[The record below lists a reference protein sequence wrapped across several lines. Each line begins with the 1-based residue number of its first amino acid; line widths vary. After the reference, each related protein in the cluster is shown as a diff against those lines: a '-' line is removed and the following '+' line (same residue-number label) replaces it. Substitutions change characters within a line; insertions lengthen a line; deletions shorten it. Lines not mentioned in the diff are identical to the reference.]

1 MYGPIENNII
11 NNFGPFVGN
20 THTQSSETGMLM
32 TQAYHITHQ
41 KIKEHVNADEN
52 DVIITTGS
60 GMTDVINKLQRIMG
74 LKISEK
80 LRPFADIPEEF
91 KPVVF
96 ITHME
101 HHSNQTSWIE
111 TISDVE
117 VIEPDKNGLID
128 LDNLKK
134 LLKKYSKRK
143 FKIGSFTACSNVT
156 GIQTP
161 YHKMAKLMH
170 QYGGICF
177 VDFAASAPYIH
188 MDMHPVDPE
197 EKLDAIF
204 FSPHKF
210 LGGPAS
216 SGVLVFDSELY
227 SNNIPD
233 NIPDNP
239 GGGTVD
245 WTDPWGVHKYSSD
258 IEIREDGGTPGFL
271 QAIKVALC
279 LELKDKMNV
288 ENMLKREK
296 ELMEILFNGLEN
308 IEGLHILAENIR
320 DRLGVLSFYVD
331 NIHYNLLV
339 KILNDR
345 FGIQSRG
352 GCSCA
357 GTYGH
362 HLYNIDK
369 STSNKIFHAINSGDL
384 SEKPGWVRFSIH
396 PIMTD
401 EEVDYMVDAVKQTV
415 KNIKKWQNEYTY
427 EPFSNEF
434 ISIHPPEQENII
446 NEWFKF

>member
-1 MYGPIENNII
+1 M
-11 NNFGPFVGN
+11 
-20 THTQSSETGMLM
+20 
-32 TQAYHITHQ
+32 
-41 KIKEHVNADEN
+41 
-52 DVIITTGS
+52 
-60 GMTDVINKLQRIMG
+60 
-74 LKISEK
+74 
-80 LRPFADIPEEF
+80 
-91 KPVVF
+91 
-96 ITHME
+96 
-101 HHSNQTSWIE
+101 
-111 TISDVE
+111 
-117 VIEPDKNGLID
+117 
-128 LDNLKK
+128 
-134 LLKKYSKRK
+134 
-143 FKIGSFTACSNVT
+143 
-156 GIQTP
+156 
-161 YHKMAKLMH
+161 
-170 QYGGICF
+170 
-177 VDFAASAPYIH
+177 
-188 MDMHPVDPE
+188 
-197 EKLDAIF
+197 
-204 FSPHKF
+204 
-210 LGGPAS
+210 
-216 SGVLVFDSELY
+216 LVFDSELY
-227 SNNIPD
+227 SN

-296 ELMEILFNGLEN
+296 ELMDILFNGLDN
-308 IEGLHILAENIR
+308 VEGLHILAENIR

-369 STSNKIFHAINSGDL
+369 STSNKIFHSINSGDL
-384 SEKPGWVRFSIH
+384 SEKPGWVRFSVH

-401 EEVDYMVDAVKQTV
+401 EEVHYIADAVKQTV
-415 KNIKKWQNEYTY
+415 ENIKKWQYEYTY

-434 ISIHPPEQENII
+434 MSIHPPEQENII